1 MENIYFEDEETM
13 QSPAYKQAMSKH
25 GSPHMH
31 DKHSLFSQLQHLKE
45 GGKEEEMIRVNPMDE
60 IMMQMSP

>member
-25 GSPHMH
+25 GSPHLH
-31 DKHSLFSQLQHLKE
+31 DKHSLFSQL
-45 GGKEEEMIRVNPMDE
+45 
-60 IMMQMSP
+60 